1 MYYEGGRRL
10 DGLFA
15 DAAASLVE
23 KNFSGVDAEWWWE
36 RRPDGGIAVC
46 QTLEPEAMIQE
57 MAGAF
62 GVEETEVRRVA
73 IRTLGLEGFE
83 PVELV
88 YELGG
93 NESVERMAEELARR
107 SATRAGLAAGIYH
120 ELAGALRE
128 SVTPREDA

>member
-57 MAGAF
+57 MAEAF

-120 ELAGALRE
+120 ELTGALRE